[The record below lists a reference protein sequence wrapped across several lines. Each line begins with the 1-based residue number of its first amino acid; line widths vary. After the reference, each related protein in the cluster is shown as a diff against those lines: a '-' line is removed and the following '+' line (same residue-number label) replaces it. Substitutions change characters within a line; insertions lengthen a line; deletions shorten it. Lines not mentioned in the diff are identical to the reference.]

1 MGTPSCSTVATSAS
15 AVGSY
20 AITCDVSGLSATN
33 YSFVAAPGTLTITQ
47 AVITVTADDK
57 SRQYGLANPAF
68 TATPSGFRNGDTA
81 AVISGTPSCSTV
93 ATSASAVGSYAIT
106 CDVSGLS
113 ATNYSFVA
121 APGTLTITQAVITVT
136 ADDKSR

>member
-57 SRQYGLANPAF
+57 GRQYGVENPGLPV
-68 TATPSGFRNGDTA
+68 TPRGFRNGDA
-81 AVISGTPSCSTV
+81 ELFDG
-93 ATSASAVGSYAIT
+93 G
-106 CDVSGLS
+106 DLGLGGGQLRDH
-113 ATNYSFVA
+113 V
-121 APGTLTITQAVITVT
+121 
-136 ADDKSR
+136 